1 MAQLGADSWAF
12 AHSAIQ
18 LNQLVYFVVCRV
30 VRIVLTF
37 DRMKDCDTTWLYGP
51 LQDLAQSDIEVPFKR
66 MEPFSFDKKPILK
79 KKTVEQ
85 AMLQKSYSSASLVH
99 NQQGLAISDAERQFS
114 RPYLRKRLSN
124 RPAMSRANSDS
135 GHNHRRP
142 VAVEVPIKLAPLAS
156 MPKSDTESP
165 DAPPKRHIHFK
176 ETVQQAIILAPEGQ
190 EEEAP
195 AWTLLDSDESD
206 SELLIKVRTRKRPA
220 SKRAGASVSSLE
232 TIKCIAP
239 LPEAEIKYHCDR
251 KRCAGDHER
260 WLSSSSS
267 MSHSLH
273 PVGLKHS
280 MSSES
285 LSGET
290 LQTSFSTETLRPS
303 RSSSNFLVRDDN
315 VHSPAETWKDPTAS
329 SATFHLRASDR
340 AMQGYGPGQ
349 ALELQGEDE
358 DTTAA
363 EFFEEAPEST
373 TSRRLDFSTGGVGGL
388 KRIQSGLFMP
398 FAVGADDEEED
409 GEGEG
414 CLLYTSPSPRD

>member
-1 MAQLGADSWAF
+1 
-12 AHSAIQ
+12 
-18 LNQLVYFVVCRV
+18 
-30 VRIVLTF
+30 
-37 DRMKDCDTTWLYGP
+37 MKDCDTTWLYGP

-66 MEPFSFDKKPILK
+66 MEPFSLEKKPILK

-114 RPYLRKRLSN
+114 RPYLRRRLSG
-124 RPAMSRANSDS
+124 RPGMSRANSDS

-165 DAPPKRHIHFK
+165 NAPPKKHIHFK

-220 SKRAGASVSSLE
+220 SKRAGSKASLSSLE
-232 TIKCIAP
+232 SIKCIAP
-239 LPEAEIKYHCDR
+239 LPEADIKYHCDR
-251 KRCAGDHER
+251 KRCSGDHER
-260 WLSSSSS
+260 WFSSSSS
-267 MSHSLH
+267 ISHSRH
-273 PVGLKHS
+273 PFGLKPS
-280 MSSES
+280 MSS
-285 LSGET
+285 ET

-303 RSSSNFLVRDDN
+303 RPSSNFLVRDDN
-315 VHSPAETWKDPTAS
+315 VHTPAETWKDPTAS

-349 ALELQGEDE
+349 ALELQDQDE

-363 EFFEEAPEST
+363 EFFEEAPVQ
-373 TSRRLDFSTGGVGGL
+373 TSQRQMDFSTGGIGGL

-398 FAVGADDEEED
+398 FAVGADEED
-409 GEGEG
+409 EVDEDGAAGG
-414 CLLYTSPSPRD
+414 PKVRRGSWLGQVVDSAVDTVNTVSDIAQVIWNVGWNTR